1 MVRSGYNGG
10 NWQGTGITS
19 STAANALASGNYAL
33 GVADN
38 ATLTNKFGDGTGGK
52 PQFSG
57 QNVDDTTV
65 LVKFTH
71 RVDLDLDG
79 LVTTNDAITFANNYL
94 VNGAG
99 TWSTGDVDYDGKHT
113 QNDAIIFATFYN
125 ATLPS
130 LPEPGTLGLLCALA
144 SPLVRRRR
152 PASSGVDVNNA

>member
-1 MVRSGYNGG
+1 MKP
-10 NWQGTGITS
+10 
-19 STAANALASGNYAL
+19 ANALASGNYAL
-33 GVADN
+33 AVADN
-38 ATLTNKFGDGTGGK
+38 NVLTNKFGGGTGGK

-79 LVTTNDAITFANNYL
+79 FVTTNDAITFANNYL

-99 TWSTGDVDYDGKHT
+99 NWSTGDVDYDGKHT

-130 LPEPGTLGLLCALA
+130 LPEPGIALGAA
-144 SPLVRRRR
+144 VTGMIVTGMGRRQRRRLGGDTR
-152 PASSGVDVNNA
+152 